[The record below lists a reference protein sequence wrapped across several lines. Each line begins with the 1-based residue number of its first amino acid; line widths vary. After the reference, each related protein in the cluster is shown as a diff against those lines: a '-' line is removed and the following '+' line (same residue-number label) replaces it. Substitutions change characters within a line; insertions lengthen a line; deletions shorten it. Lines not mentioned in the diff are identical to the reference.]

1 MFTLPRE
8 ITNAI
13 LACIRATLTRCLH
26 ELRDE
31 NEEVWLSKEEFL
43 KQFGMFTPSWLK
55 EYGETLP
62 CVFAKVIDENGIEH
76 KSRVSFPRNKIQAMI
91 RDGRIKHLKVKYGG
105 ETASRTGMTAM

>member
-1 MFTLPRE
+1 MMLDRYFKNELK
-8 ITNAI
+8 
-13 LACIRATLTRCLH
+13 ACISAILTRCLH

-43 KQFGMFTPSWLK
+43 KQFGMFTSSWLK

-62 CVFAKVIDENGIEH
+62 CAYAKVVDENGIEH

-91 RDGRIKHLKVKYGG
+91 RDGRIKQLKLKDGV
-105 ETASRTGMTAM
+105 ETASCTGMTAM